1 MPTPT
6 PTLEPTLKRELTV
19 DGTAYTLTLT
29 PDGLQLVQKG
39 KRKGLELSWSGLVSG
54 DAALAAELRGSLNR
68 LG

>member
-1 MPTPT
+1 MPTAT
-6 PTLEPTLKRELTV
+6 PALEPSLKRELTV
-19 DGTAYTLTLT
+19 EGTAYTLTLT

-54 DAALAAELRGSLNR
+54 EEALAAELRASLDR